1 MLGIV
6 FALILLFCA
15 LVIKN
20 SCFSAENGSCI
31 QFAKLTAIRADSSE
45 TGHLI
50 SLTRAFF
57 ILPLAHFTFDKWQD
71 IYNTVTNAPIYSSN
85 LNKCSLQWLLL
96 LIYARKHHAIPFP
109 FVCLLIRL
117 EQCSIVGLFPRF
129 CVHTCAC
136 ICTYTLSLFKGNFRN
151 LSICGENQINRNNR
165 KAFSSLWNKAVS
177 SFWKQSIRSTL
188 TAGNSFTSCLK

>member
-15 LVIKN
+15 LAIKN
-20 SCFSAENGSCI
+20 LCFSAENGSCI
-31 QFAKLTAIRADSSE
+31 QFAKLSAIRADSSE

-85 LNKCSLQWLLL
+85 LNKCRLQWLLL

-117 EQCSIVGLFPRF
+117 EQCSIVGLFPQF
-129 CVHTCAC
+129 CVHMCMHMH
-136 ICTYTLSLFKGNFRN
+136 IHSLFKGNFRN
-151 LSICGENQINRNNR
+151 LCIYVENQINHNNC

-188 TAGNSFTSCLK
+188 TAGNSFTGCLK